1 MELLVCILTSR
12 GNYCFGVIMY
22 KISLDNFIIANA
34 DFETS
39 QYTILQILKEY
50 KSELKNLKLYPS
62 FEYLKEVVEELE
74 NVLIRKACIKECSP
88 VNKIKIELPDDQD
101 VIDANSFV
109 ENEMGKIWN
118 LIEWGYDVISPIYD
132 EACILNNFIEQNVKL
147 MAIEDTADY
156 EDSGCLLIPNNK
168 LEELNFYKFSNFN
181 KTYYQQNQNCIEA
194 NLIESIEFNEIYNNE
209 LNDIGDKLI
218 NGFPEL
224 TNSPVYAI
232 KTDLDLPFIE
242 SILPVAKKI
251 LAEELSA

>member
-1 MELLVCILTSR
+1 MH
-12 GNYCFGVIMY
+12 

-50 KSELKNLKLYPS
+50 KSELKDLKLYPS
-62 FEYLKEVVEELE
+62 FEYLKELVEDLE
-74 NVLIRKACIKECSP
+74 NVLIRKACINECSP
-88 VNKIKIELPDDQD
+88 VKKIKIELPDDQD

-132 EACILNNFIEQNVKL
+132 EACILHNFIEQNVKL
-147 MAIEDTADY
+147 MAIEETAAF

-168 LEELNFYKFSNFN
+168 SEELNFYKFSNFN
-181 KTYYQQNQNCIEA
+181 KSYLQKNQKCIEA
-194 NLIESIEFNEIYNNE
+194 NLIESIEFNEIFNNE

-232 KTDLDLPFIE
+232 KTDLDLPFHE